1 MSMSKKRERDD
12 APFTSDLDG
21 EDEQIRS
28 MIQAITSN
36 WKTAGSV
43 ITESLIQMIARR
55 AREVIMS
62 EPMLMRLQ
70 APIHVCGD
78 IHGQIFDL
86 VHVFE
91 TGGLPPTTN
100 YLFLGDYVDRG
111 KHGIEC
117 ICLLLGLKILYPNN
131 ITVLRG
137 NHESESVCRIYGFF
151 DECKRRYNV
160 KVFKCLTDVFNCFPI
175 AALIE
180 DAALCMHGGL
190 SPELK
195 RFTQIENLQRP
206 MAIPDSGLAC
216 DLVWSDPEEGSSGWC
231 QSERGVSFTF
241 GADIV
246 KKMCDNLGI
255 DVVLRAHQV
264 VDNGYSFFAGRQLV
278 TVFSASNYCGEF
290 TNKGAMLMMDADCK
304 CSFHVFKPKFS

>member
-1 MSMSKKRERDD
+1 MSKKRERDE
-12 APFTSDLDG
+12 AEPTQREHEDL
-21 EDEQIRS
+21 QIQE
-28 MIQAITSN
+28 MIHAIMTN
-36 WKTAGSV
+36 WKTAGNT
-43 ITESLIQMIARR
+43 ITESLIGIIVRR

-62 EPMLMRLQ
+62 EPMLMRLS

-91 TGGLPPTTN
+91 TGGLPPKTN

-111 KHGIEC
+111 KHGMEC
-117 ICLLLGLKILYPNN
+117 ICLLLGLKILFPKH

-160 KVFKCLTDVFNCFPI
+160 RVFKALTDVFNCLPI

-195 RFTQIENLQRP
+195 RFSQIENLQRP
-206 MAIPDSGLAC
+206 MSIPDSGLAC

-246 KKMCDNLGI
+246 KMMCQHLNI

-264 VDNGYSFFAGRQLV
+264 VDNGYNFFAGRQLV
-278 TVFSASNYCGEF
+278 TVFTASNYCGEF

-304 CSFHVFKPKFS
+304 CSFHVFKPKF